1 MKNRP
6 NIVLVGFMGTGKTAV
21 GKMLATDLDMTF
33 VDMDEAI
40 VKKNG
45 KSIPEIFA
53 QDGEERFRQL
63 ERQLC
68 VELSGES
75 GMVIATGGGIV
86 LNPLNIRDF
95 SESGLVICLKAS
107 PETILKRVETDTNRP
122 LLAGN
127 KMKKI
132 KKILSDRNELYSSI
146 PESIDTD
153 QLSLREVCDYVC
165 KLYKKK
171 H

>member
-1 MKNRP
+1 MNNKP

-21 GKMLATDLDMTF
+21 GKMLANELAMTF

-68 VELSGES
+68 VELSVES
-75 GMVIATGGGIV
+75 GIVIATGGGIV

-107 PETILKRVETDTNRP
+107 PETILRRVETDTNRP
-122 LLAGN
+122 LLTGN
-127 KMKKI
+127 KMEKI
-132 KKILSDRNELYSSI
+132 KKILSDRKELYNSI
-146 PESIDTD
+146 PDSIDTD
-153 QLSLREVCDYVC
+153 QRSLREVCDYVC
-165 KLYKKK
+165 KRYKEKR
-171 H
+171 